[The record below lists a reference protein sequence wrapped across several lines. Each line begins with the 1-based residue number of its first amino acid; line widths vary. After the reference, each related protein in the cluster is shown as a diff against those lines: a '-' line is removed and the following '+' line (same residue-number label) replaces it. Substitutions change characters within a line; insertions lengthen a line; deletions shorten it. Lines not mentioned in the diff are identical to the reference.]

1 MASQTRALLFDLDGT
16 LVDTDP
22 LHLVAWQDV
31 LRPHGFEIDAE
42 AYRQRIS
49 GRLNP
54 AIVRDYLPDLDE
66 AQARA
71 FAARK
76 EAMFRDAA
84 TDLRALPGLQRLLE
98 RARAAE
104 MKLALVTNAPLE
116 NMQHLLAVL
125 QLHDAFDVE
134 VLADE
139 IGVGKPDPAPYLH
152 ALQRLAIAPEAGLAF
167 EDSVSG
173 VRSARRAGLRVVGL
187 TTTQAAA
194 TLAHAGADPIVADF
208 EDAEL
213 SRLLGW

>member
-22 LHLVAWQDV
+22 IHLVAWQEV
-31 LRPHGFEIDAE
+31 LRPHGFEVDAE

-49 GRLNP
+49 GRLSP
-54 AIVRDYLPDLDE
+54 AIVRDYLPDLDQ

-84 TDLRALPGLQRLLE
+84 TDLRTLPGLHELLE
-98 RARAAE
+98 RARANE
-104 MKLALVTNAPLE
+104 MKLALVTNAPRE

-125 QLHDAFDVE
+125 RLRDTFDVE
-134 VLADE
+134 VLADD
-139 IGVGKPDPAPYLH
+139 IGVGKPDPAPYRH
-152 ALQRLAIAPEAGLAF
+152 ALKRLAIAPEAGLAF

-173 VRSARRAGLRVVGL
+173 VRSARSAALRVVGL
-187 TTTQAAA
+187 TTTQAAS
-194 TLAHAGADPIVADF
+194 TLARSGADPIVADF
-208 EDAEL
+208 EDAAL
-213 SRLLGW
+213 SGLLGW